1 MKLENITIKDVA
13 KALGLSYSTV
23 SRALKDSYKIS
34 ENTRRLVQQY
44 AEEHHYR
51 PNLMAQSLR
60 SQRSR
65 CIGVVLCNVPNV
77 FFSEVLSGIESVAYN
92 SDYLVIITQSQESY
106 QREVKNVHNLAWR
119 SVDGLLVS
127 LSTESEDLSHFT
139 RLHEQGLPIVFF
151 DRVTDLLPTHR
162 VVADNRGGAYAA
174 TQHLVTSGFRR
185 IAHITSSPFVSITV
199 ERQQGYIAA
208 LQEAGLPVDEA
219 YIKYCM
225 HGGMVGQEI
234 EQAVTD
240 LMALPSPPDA
250 LLCASDRL
258 TIGCYALLRRRGY
271 QIPEELGIAGF
282 SNFNA
287 AELFCPGLTTV
298 RQPAF
303 EMGKTATEL
312 LIGLIESK
320 RPPREFEYKVF
331 ETELIVRD
339 STVRP
344 SR

>member
-1 MKLENITIKDVA
+1 MKLENITIKDIA
-13 KALGLSYSTV
+13 RALDLSVSTV

-34 ENTRRLVQQY
+34 EETRLLVQRY
-44 AEEHHYR
+44 ASEHQYR
-51 PNLMAQSLR
+51 PNLMAQSLK

-65 CIGVVLCNVPNV
+65 SIGVVLCNVPNV

-106 QREVKNVHNLAWR
+106 QREVKNVRNLAWR

-127 LSTESEDLSHFT
+127 LSTESENLDHFV

-151 DRVTDLLPTHR
+151 DRVTDLLNTHR
-162 VVADNRGGAYAA
+162 VVADNKGGAYDA
-174 TQHLVTSGFRR
+174 TTELVRSGYRR
-185 IAHITSSPFVSITV
+185 IAHVTSSPHVSITL
-199 ERQQGYIAA
+199 ERRQGYFDA
-208 LQEAGLPVDEA
+208 LREAGLGVDEA

-225 HGGMVGQEI
+225 HGGMVGEEI
-234 EQAVTD
+234 DQAVTE

-258 TIGCYALLRRRGY
+258 TMGCYALLRRRGY
-271 QIPEELGIAGF
+271 RIPEQVGIAGF

-303 EMGKTATEL
+303 EMGKAATEL

-320 RPPREFEYKVF
+320 RPPREYEQRVF
-331 ETELIVRD
+331 ATELIARG
-339 STVRP
+339 STARVG
-344 SR
+344 